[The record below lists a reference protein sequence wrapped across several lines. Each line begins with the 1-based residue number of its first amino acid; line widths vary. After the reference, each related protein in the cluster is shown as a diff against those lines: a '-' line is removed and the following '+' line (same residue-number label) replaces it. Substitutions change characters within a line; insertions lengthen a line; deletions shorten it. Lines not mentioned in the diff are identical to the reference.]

1 MVKKKNTHTYIYI
14 YQKWS
19 CKKLIY
25 YPSPPLNC
33 IVVERKFHLLLVS
46 QGPPECLTHSKCS
59 LNDSY
64 TKDMIISEKMR
75 ALAERDGA
83 GRHQGLTREETGENN
98 MKLCIGE
105 G

>member
-1 MVKKKNTHTYIYI
+1 MVKKNKIHTHTYI

-19 CKKLIY
+19 CKKLIS

-59 LNDSY
+59 LNDRY

-75 ALAERDGA
+75 APAERDGA
-83 GRHQGLTREETGENN
+83 GRHQGLTGEGEENN